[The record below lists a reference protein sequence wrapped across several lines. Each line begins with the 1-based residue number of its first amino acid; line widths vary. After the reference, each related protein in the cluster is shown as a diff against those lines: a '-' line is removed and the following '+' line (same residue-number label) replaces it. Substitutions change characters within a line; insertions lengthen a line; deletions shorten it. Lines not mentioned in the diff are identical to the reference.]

1 MPEIEKSKT
10 SYATLRLKIG
20 TVFQTLL
27 IITKY
32 CNRLYF
38 YEMHFV
44 HGLMTVSL
52 SSALS
57 TSSPSQPT
65 VHWIRPNYIYMQT
78 KILVKNYP
86 QMIKYLNNFRT
97 VEQVI

>member
-44 HGLMTVSL
+44 HGLIIEQRSL
-52 SSALS
+52 NILPFSAYGTLDKAKL
-57 TSSPSQPT
+57 
-65 VHWIRPNYIYMQT
+65 YMQT
-78 KILVKNYP
+78 KFLVKNYP
-86 QMIKYLNNFRT
+86 QMIKYLNNFHT